1 MTTDIVS
8 PAYSYVM
15 RKIRP
20 YVISGRG
27 NGPEVFKAVELAM
40 RRGDAHAADL
50 RKVLDDLEVEIKV
63 NGDPLAFNRLRLVE
77 KLLTLL

>member
-1 MTTDIVS
+1 MTTDIGS

-15 RKIRP
+15 RKISP

-27 NGPEVFKAVELAM
+27 NGPEVFKAIELAM
-40 RRGDAHAADL
+40 RRGDAHAAEL
-50 RKVLDDLEVEIKV
+50 RQVLDDLDVEIKALA
-63 NGDPLAFNRLRLVE
+63 DPLAFNRLRLVE